1 MQSEWIKVMR
11 ARIVGLSLAAL
22 GGAVTVGT
30 TATRAWLINWGA
42 TGDEID
48 ATLSGDERISKV
60 ATQGTM
66 AITID
71 APPEAVWPWLVQ
83 MGVDRGGLYSYLFVE
98 NTLLRLGVT
107 NADRIVPE
115 WQKRELGEIVWLG
128 APEHWSGNAKQ
139 IVAAIEPESHYIMTG
154 EEDWKRLQAGGTANG
169 TWGFILERLAENRS
183 RLIARSR
190 YSAPPPGFELV
201 HFIMERKML
210 LRLKELAEGQTGQHP
225 S

>member
-1 MQSEWIKVMR
+1 MKR
-11 ARIVGLSLAAL
+11 AL
-22 GGAVTVGT
+22 GGILLFGVAGYAIDRVLYRWYGKWGTPEPDRDRTLPGDELTPNATSVT
-30 TATRAWLINWGA
+30 TR
-42 TGDEID
+42 TVEID
-48 ATLSGDERISKV
+48 APVST
-60 ATQGTM
+60 
-66 AITID
+66 
-71 APPEAVWPWLVQ
+71 VWAWLVQ
-83 MGVDRGGLYSYLFVE
+83 IGQDRAGFYSYQAIENLALANMPKVE
-98 NTLLRLGVT
+98 
-107 NADRIVPE
+107 RIVPE
-115 WQKRELGEIVWLG
+115 WQKRELGETVWLG